1 MSPVVPASH
10 ARRELGYDTRGGLMG
25 SVPAGDRGKAGGA
38 SAPQGDR
45 VRVVVVGTDT
55 PAWLGLRALMEV
67 APGLDVVAEAA
78 DGEQAAEIVLKHRPD
93 LLLLWGE
100 AMRAALDLAGQR
112 PGPQAMDDPGPVTG
126 FPGGNNN
133 GNGNGTGGRGDLT
146 RREQEVMRLIA
157 AGLSNRQIAD
167 VLVVSQKT
175 VKNHICRIYQ
185 RIGIHERSQ
194 AVSRWKEL
202 SAAQAR

>member
-1 MSPVVPASH
+1 
-10 ARRELGYDTRGGLMG
+10 MG
-25 SVPAGDRGKAGGA
+25 NVPAGDQGKAGGA
-38 SAPQGDR
+38 CAAPVER
-45 VRVVVVGTDT
+45 VRVVVVGTGT
-55 PAWLGLRALMEV
+55 PAWRGLRALIEV

-78 DGEQAAEIVLKHRPD
+78 DGERAAEIVLKHRPD

-112 PGPQAMDDPGPVTG
+112 PGPQAMDDLGPATGVPGS
-126 FPGGNNN
+126 N
-133 GNGNGTGGRGDLT
+133 GNGSGARSDLT
-146 RREQEVMRLIA
+146 RREQEVMGLIA

-185 RIGIHERSQ
+185 RIGVHERGQ

-202 SAAQAR
+202 AAADAR

>member
-1 MSPVVPASH
+1 
-10 ARRELGYDTRGGLMG
+10 MG
-25 SVPAGDRGKAGGA
+25 DVPAGDQREAGGA
-38 SAPQGDR
+38 SAPPVER

-55 PAWLGLRALMEV
+55 PAWRGLRALMEV
-67 APGLDVVAEAA
+67 APGLDVIAEAA

-100 AMRAALDLAGQR
+100 AIRAALDLTGQK
-112 PGPQAMDDPGPVTG
+112 PGPQAMDGPGAVTR
-126 FPGGNNN
+126 FPGGNN
-133 GNGNGTGGRGDLT
+133 GNGSGGRGDLT

-167 VLVVSQKT
+167 MLVVSQKT

-185 RIGIHERSQ
+185 RIGVHERSQ

>member
-1 MSPVVPASH
+1 
-10 ARRELGYDTRGGLMG
+10 MG
-25 SVPAGDRGKAGGA
+25 NVPAGDQGKAGGA
-38 SAPQGDR
+38 SAPPVER
-45 VRVVVVGTDT
+45 VRVVVVGTGT

-100 AMRAALDLAGQR
+100 AMRTALDLAGQR
-112 PGPQAMDDPGPVTG
+112 PGLQAMDDPGPVTR
-126 FPGGNNN
+126 FPGEN
-133 GNGNGTGGRGDLT
+133 NGNGTGGRSDLT
-146 RREQEVMRLIA
+146 RREQEVMKLIA

-185 RIGIHERSQ
+185 RIGVHERSQ

-202 SAAQAR
+202 AAADAR

>member
-1 MSPVVPASH
+1 
-10 ARRELGYDTRGGLMG
+10 MG
-25 SVPAGDRGKAGGA
+25 NVPAGDQGKVGDA
-38 SAPQGDR
+38 SAPQGER

-55 PAWLGLRALMEV
+55 SAWRGLRALMEV

-100 AMRAALDLAGQR
+100 AMRAALDLAGQEPR
-112 PGPQAMDDPGPVTG
+112 PQAMDAPGPVTY
-126 FPGGNNN
+126 FPGGNN
-133 GNGNGTGGRGDLT
+133 GNGSGARDLT
-146 RREQEVMRLIA
+146 PREQEVMRLIA

-167 VLVVSQKT
+167 LLVVSQKT

-185 RIGIHERSQ
+185 RIGVHERSQ
-194 AVSRWKEL
+194 AVSRWKEF
-202 SAAQAR
+202 STAQAR